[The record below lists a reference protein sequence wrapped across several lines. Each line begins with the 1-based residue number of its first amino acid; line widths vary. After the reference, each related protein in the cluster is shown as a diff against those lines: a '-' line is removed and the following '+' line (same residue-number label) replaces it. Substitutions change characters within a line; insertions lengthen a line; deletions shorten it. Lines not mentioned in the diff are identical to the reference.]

1 MAPMYENELLM
12 VVSGLLSSVPSM
24 LFGIAAYV
32 LTALAIYTI
41 ARRRGLRNPW
51 LAWVPVANVWLLGSL
66 SDQYQ
71 YVVRGENKS
80 KRKWLLGLS
89 ILRCALTTAVVVLG
103 LGMVFTVLTGY
114 YRYESELVASI
125 WGQVIALA
133 GLSLPLAGVSIA
145 YAVISFMALYDVYK
159 SLDPANCVLFLV
171 LSVLFGIT
179 KPFFLFFNRNK
190 DGGMPPRRQE
200 SVYSQ
205 PVQIPQTEPWENPKE
220 TDYL

>member
-89 ILRCALTTAVVVLG
+89 ILRCALTMAVVVLG
-103 LGMVFTVLTGY
+103 MGMVFTVLTGY
-114 YRYESELVASI
+114 YSYESELVASI